1 MVAAAVIGT
10 VAGAAI
16 ASDASRSASNKQADA
31 ARDASNKSLEAARET
46 NDINKEIYDQGRA
59 DNEPWRLA
67 GVDALKSLTGYKA
80 QELPAVTSGK
90 FGNANFSDAIVP
102 DTKEWYRTALGREPT
117 AAESSFWQSF
127 IDKGGNPDDVYKTFL
142 QSAKDNG
149 ETPNPAYSS
158 WQQSAKS
165 NYANARFSD
174 PDSAYA
180 NTDIG
185 SKLSEYR
192 NPDFGNEG
200 FGNTNIKDTDSAY
213 TNPKL
218 QNLLANFSKADFE
231 EDPGYQYRLEQ
242 GNRGVENSAAAKGS
256 QLSGATLKALARFN
270 QNEASNEYSNV
281 FDRFM
286 KQKLA
291 QYDQSVGDFGR
302 AEGQRLDKYGQ
313 RKDEYNLNELQ
324 RQAKYG
330 IATDQYNRADAQRRD
345 QYGQRVDK
353 FGRDEG
359 QRREK
364 YQQRVDEF
372 GRLEDQRR
380 DAYGQKTDQYNRNE
394 NQRINQYGISQ
405 DSYSR
410 AVDEEGRNYNRLA
423 EIAGIGQRV
432 NDSNASAGRSYA
444 QQVSANTN
452 NAASEAGRY
461 GLAAGAAN
469 ASGTLGIANAITSG
483 MNNLYGIYKN
493 QGFGDSSN
501 RNDEMA
507 RLRAQ
512 AAGGY

>member
-46 NDINKEIYDQGRA
+46 NDLNKEIYDQSRT

-80 QELPAVTSGK
+80 QTLPTVTSGK
-90 FGNANFSDAIVP
+90 FGNANFSDKIVP
-102 DTKEWYRTALGREPT
+102 DTAAWYRTALNREPT

-127 IDKGGNPDDVYKTFL
+127 IDKGGNPDDVYQTFL
-142 QSAKDNG
+142 QSAKENG
-149 ETPNPAYSS
+149 ETVNPAYSS

-165 NYANARFSD
+165 N
-174 PDSAYA
+174 YA

-200 FGNTNIKDTDSAY
+200 FGNTNIKDADSAY
-213 TNPKL
+213 ADPKL

-291 QYDQSVGDFGR
+291 QYDQSVGDYGR
-302 AEGQRLDKYGQ
+302 AETQRLDKYGQ
-313 RKDEYNLNELQ
+313 RKDEYNLNEQQ

-330 IATDQYNRADAQRRD
+330 IATDQYNRADAQRKD
-345 QYGQRVDK
+345 QYQQRVDK
-353 FGRDEG
+353 FGRDE
-359 QRREK
+359 
-364 YQQRVDEF
+364 
-372 GRLEDQRR
+372 DQRR
-380 DAYGQKTDQYNRNE
+380 DAYAQLTDQYNRNE
-394 NQRINQYGISQ
+394 NQRINQYGISK
-405 DSYSR
+405 DDYGR

-432 NDSNASAGRSYA
+432 NESNASAGRAYG
-444 QQVSANTN
+444 QQVSANTT

-461 GLAAGAAN
+461 GLAAGSAN
-469 ASGTLGIANAITSG
+469 ASGTLGTANAITSG

-493 QGFGDSSN
+493 NSFGDSSS
-501 RNDEMA
+501 RSDEMS